1 MENFRT
7 GARCAITCAAVA
19 LLVSGCSTVAPSAS
33 DPFAGEGV
41 GRTSEPNASVQDP
54 NTMSEA
60 QIRAPVARQV
70 PHDVESPSGARVDEY
85 YWMRDDA
92 RKNAEVLAHLEAENA
107 YADAQLAHTQA
118 LRKTLYDEM
127 VARLKPD
134 DASVPVFERGYF
146 YGSRFE
152 PGREYAIYYRRR
164 GTLDAPEQILVDGN
178 ARAAGHAYY
187 GLGDYEVSPDDRVLA
202 FSEDT
207 VSRRQYRIRFRD
219 LATGKE
225 LPNVIDNADPGVLWS
240 ADSKSLLYIEKDPK
254 TLLGIKVRRHV
265 LGTKVTDD
273 SVVFKND
280 DETYYMTIR
289 ASKSREFLFIDLDA
303 TEQSETLFARNDGK
317 SFAFVPVLARE
328 DDHEYQVEHL
338 GDDFIVRSNWQA
350 PNFRLLRAPI
360 RSSTDKATWREIVAH
375 DSAVYIDDYDV
386 FASHLVVNER
396 SGGLKRIRVTP
407 WSGGQG
413 TLIGADDP
421 AYTMS
426 IDDNRELSSPT
437 LRYRY
442 SSLTTPGSTFEV
454 ALAGGERK
462 LLKRDFAGADFDQT
476 RYASEFIWIEARD
489 GAKIPVSLLYRKGL
503 PRDGRAPSLIYS
515 YGSYGISSD
524 PAFKGAWLS
533 LVDRGFVVAVPHI
546 RGGQEMGRTWYEQ
559 GRLLNKKN
567 TFTDFIDA
575 TRALVEGR
583 YIARDKVFAEGGS
596 AGGLLMGAIANMAPD
611 DYRGIIAHVP
621 FVDVVTTMLDETIPL
636 TTNEFDEW
644 GNPKNKPYYDYMLS
658 YSPYDNVRA
667 QDYPAMLVLTG
678 LHDSQVQYWEPAKW
692 VARLR
697 RENTGDAPILFRTQM
712 QAGHGGAS
720 GRFKRFEDTSLA
732 YAFVLDQIGA
742 GDVRRGEVGRTAGG
756 AP

>member
-1 MENFRT
+1 MKQFRT
-7 GARCAITCAAVA
+7 GTRCVSILTAVTLCLSACSA
-19 LLVSGCSTVAPSAS
+19 LSPPV
-33 DPFAGEGV
+33 GEGANHIPAAGV
-41 GRTSEPNASVQDP
+41 ATPHVQDP

-60 QIRAPVARQV
+60 RMHAPVARQV
-70 PHDVESPSGARVDEY
+70 PYNVESPSGTRVDEY

-92 RKNAEVLAHLEAENA
+92 RKNVDVLAHLEAENA
-107 YADAQLAHTQA
+107 YADAQLAHTQPM
-118 LRKTLYDEM
+118 RKTLYDEM

-134 DASVPVFERGYF
+134 DASVPVFERGYY

-152 PGREYAIYYRRR
+152 PGREYAIHYRRR
-164 GTLDAPEQILVDGN
+164 GTLGAPEQVLVDGN

-219 LATGKE
+219 LATGRE
-225 LPNVIDNADPGVLWS
+225 LPEVIDNAEPVVLWS
-240 ADSKSLLYIEKDPK
+240 ADSRSLLYIEKDPK

-265 LGTKVTDD
+265 LGTPVADD
-273 SVVFKND
+273 AVVYENAD
-280 DETYYMTIR
+280 DTYYMAIR
-289 ASKSREFLFIDLDA
+289 ASKSREYLFIDLDA

-317 SFAFVPVLARE
+317 SFGFVPVLARE

-360 RSSTDKATWREIVAH
+360 RSSSDKGTWREIVAH
-375 DSAVYIDDYDV
+375 DPGVFVDDYDV

-396 SGGLKRIRVTP
+396 SGGLKRIRITP
-407 WSGGQG
+407 WSGGEG

-421 AYTMS
+421 TYTMS
-426 IDDNRELSSPT
+426 IDDNRELASST

-462 LLKRDFAGADFDQT
+462 LLKRDFAGADYDPA
-476 RYASEFIWIEARD
+476 RYASEFIFIDARD
-489 GAKIPVSLLYRKGL
+489 GAKVPVSLLYRKGL
-503 PRDGRAPSLIYS
+503 PKDGRAPSLIYS

-533 LVDRGFVVAVPHI
+533 LVDRGFVVAIPHI

-575 TRALVEGR
+575 TRALVDGR
-583 YIARDKVFAEGGS
+583 YIARDQVFAEGGS

-697 RENTGDAPILFRTQM
+697 RANTGDAPILFRTQM
-712 QAGHGGAS
+712 EAGHGGAS
-720 GRFKRFEDTSLA
+720 GRFKRFEDTALA
-732 YAFVLDQIGA
+732 YAFVLDQVDT
-742 GDVRRGEVGRTAGG
+742 GDVGRGDIARTAGV